1 MPHHILIVEDDIS
14 NFQLMSSLVTLE
26 GYGVQHARHGEQA
39 LEMIEQ
45 NPPCLI
51 LLDLRLPGMDG
62 WKVAA
67 LVKGSADFHHIPIV
81 AVSVQ
86 VDPSDVTKATQAG
99 CDDYLAKPFNVH
111 QLRQVIQNYS
121 IC

>member
-1 MPHHILIVEDDIS
+1 MPHILIVEDDIS
-14 NFQLMSSLVTLE
+14 NFQLMSSLVALE
-26 GYGVQHARHGEQA
+26 GYSVQHARHGEQA
-39 LEMIEQ
+39 LEMIKE

-51 LLDLRLPGMDG
+51 LLDLRLPVLDG

-67 LVKGSADFHHIPIV
+67 IVKSSDEFRHIPIV

-86 VDPSDVTKATQAG
+86 IEPNDVTKATEAG
-99 CDDYLAKPFNVH
+99 CDGYLAKPFNVH
-111 QLRQVIQNYS
+111 QLRQVIQSYS